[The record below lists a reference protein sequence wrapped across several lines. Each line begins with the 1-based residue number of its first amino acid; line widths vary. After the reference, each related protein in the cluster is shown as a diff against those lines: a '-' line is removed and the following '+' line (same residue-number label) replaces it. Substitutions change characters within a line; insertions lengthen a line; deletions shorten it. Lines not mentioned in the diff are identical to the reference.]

1 MLEQLVAAAV
11 SEVVVADAAVVVVAE
26 VFVVGVSVAVSV
38 VEVAAFFVAAVEPV
52 MAQSVLPLVSSPSRE
67 MKFDHFVLS
76 VAVVTVPLWERVVVV
91 QEAVQQV

>member
-11 SEVVVADAAVVVVAE
+11 SEVVVAAAAVVVVAE
-26 VFVVGVSVAVSV
+26 VFVVGVAAAVSV
-38 VEVAAFFVAAVEPV
+38 VEAAAFFVAAVEPV

-67 MKFDHFVLS
+67 MKFDHFVLL